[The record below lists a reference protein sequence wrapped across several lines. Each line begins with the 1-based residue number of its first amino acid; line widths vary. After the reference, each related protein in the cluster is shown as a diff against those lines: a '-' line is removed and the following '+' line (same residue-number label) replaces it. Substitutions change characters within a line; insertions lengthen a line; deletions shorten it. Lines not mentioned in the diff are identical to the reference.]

1 MNILALDQSSRITGW
16 AVFNNEIKQLIA
28 YGKFNAEDYSSDLA
42 KRLQY
47 IVNKIDELVEEY
59 EIKKL
64 LIEDIQ
70 MQHNVSG
77 NVITFKTLAEVIGV
91 LEKYSVDKDIELEI
105 IHSQTWKSKLNIKG
119 KVRADQK
126 RNAQA
131 WVINTYGKKPTQDE
145 CDAICLGASYFINDS
160 AF

>member
-16 AVFNNEIKQLIA
+16 AVFNNETKQLIT
-28 YGKFNAEDYSSDLA
+28 YGKFNAEDYSSNLA

-47 IVNKIDELVEEY
+47 IVNKVDELIETY
-59 EIKKL
+59 DIKKL

-70 MQHNVSG
+70 LQNNISG
-77 NVITFKTLAEVIGV
+77 NVVTFKTLAEVIGV
-91 LEKYSVDKDIELEI
+91 LEKYSVDKDIGLEI

-119 KVRADQK
+119 RARADQK
-126 RNAQA
+126 RNAQT
-131 WVINTYGKKPTQDE
+131 WVVNTYGKKPTQDE
-145 CDAICLGASYFINDS
+145 CDAICLGASYFISDN

>member
-16 AVFNNEIKQLIA
+16 AVFNNETKQLIA
-28 YGKFNAEDYSSDLA
+28 YGKFNAEEYSSDLA

-47 IVNKIDELVEEY
+47 IVNKIDELVEKY
-59 EIKKL
+59 KIKKL

-70 MQHNVSG
+70 MQNNVSG

-91 LEKYSVDKDIELEI
+91 LEKYSVDKDIELDI
-105 IHSQTWKSKLNIKG
+105 VHSQTWKSKLNIKG

-126 RNAQA
+126 RNAQV

-145 CDAICLGASYFINDS
+145 CDAICLGASYFISDS